1 MGKSKELFNQMQEEM
16 MYQYTDDDY
25 RYEEWR
31 RNNRERLSYE
41 ETEVVSITFDKD
53 KALDTI
59 LSSINT
65 IVKDYEEKRK

>member
-41 ETEVVSITFDKD
+41 ETEVVSITFNKD
-53 KALDTI
+53 KALNTI
-59 LSSINT
+59 LSSIST
-65 IVKDYEEKRK
+65 IVKDYEERRK

>member
-31 RNNRERLSYE
+31 RNNRERLSYQ
-41 ETEVVSITFDKD
+41 ETEVVSITFNKD
-53 KALDTI
+53 KALNTI
-59 LSSINT
+59 LSSIDT
-65 IVKDYEEKRK
+65 IVKDYEERRK

>member
-31 RNNRERLSYE
+31 RNNRERLSYQ
-41 ETEVVSITFDKD
+41 ETEVVSITFNKD
-53 KALDTI
+53 KALNTI
-59 LSSINT
+59 LSSIST

>member
-1 MGKSKELFNQMQEEM
+1 MGKSKELFNQRQEEM

-41 ETEVVSITFDKD
+41 ETEVVSITFNKD
-53 KALDTI
+53 KALNTI
-59 LSSINT
+59 LSSIST
-65 IVKDYEEKRK
+65 IVKDYEERRK

>member
-53 KALDTI
+53 KALNTI

>member
-31 RNNRERLSYE
+31 RNNRERLSYQ
-41 ETEVVSITFDKD
+41 ETEVVSITFNKD
-53 KALDTI
+53 KALNTI
-59 LSSINT
+59 LSSIDT

>member
-16 MYQYTDDDY
+16 MYLYTDDDY

-53 KALDTI
+53 KALNTI
-59 LSSINT
+59 LSSIST

>member
-41 ETEVVSITFDKD
+41 ETEVVSITFNKD
-53 KALDTI
+53 KALNII
-59 LSSINT
+59 LSSIDT

>member
-53 KALDTI
+53 KALNTI
-59 LSSINT
+59 LSSIST
-65 IVKDYEEKRK
+65 IVKDYEERRK

>member
-53 KALDTI
+53 KALNTI
-59 LSSINT
+59 LSSIST

>member
-53 KALDTI
+53 KALNTI
-59 LSSINT
+59 LSSIST
-65 IVKDYEEKRK
+65 IVKDYEKKRK

>member
-1 MGKSKELFNQMQEEM
+1 MQEEM

-53 KALDTI
+53 KALNTI
-59 LSSINT
+59 LSSIST

>member
-41 ETEVVSITFDKD
+41 ETEVVSITFNKD
-53 KALDTI
+53 KALNTI
-59 LSSINT
+59 LSSIDT

>member
-31 RNNRERLSYE
+31 RNNRERLSYQ
-41 ETEVVSITFDKD
+41 ETEVVSITFNKD
-53 KALDTI
+53 KALNTI
-59 LSSINT
+59 LSSIST
-65 IVKDYEEKRK
+65 IAKDYEERRK

>member
-41 ETEVVSITFDKD
+41 ETEVVSFTFDKD
-53 KALDTI
+53 KALNTI
-59 LSSINT
+59 LSSIST
-65 IVKDYEEKRK
+65 IVKDYEKKRK

>member
-31 RNNRERLSYE
+31 RNNRERLSYQ
-41 ETEVVSITFDKD
+41 ETEVVSITFNKD
-53 KALDTI
+53 KALNTI
-59 LSSINT
+59 LSSIST
-65 IVKDYEEKRK
+65 IVKDYEERRK